1 MKKLILLTTLFL
13 AFACSKEDEP
23 GETFLDK
30 YNGTS
35 WTEEEE
41 VINGEDAVE
50 GDALEVVT
58 FSNGTYFYN
67 YYLGGESYLEEI
79 DSVTFG
85 EEEFECIQ
93 YKEGTNNF
101 FGLEMVYTFLKNEP
115 NEFLVEYTYLGV
127 RVGTIKITPK
137 GENLVMTETSIGEEG
152 EETETNIL
160 IPSDSSYSDYCN

>member
-93 YKEGTNNF
+93 
-101 FGLEMVYTFLKNEP
+101 
-115 NEFLVEYTYLGV
+115 
-127 RVGTIKITPK
+127 
-137 GENLVMTETSIGEEG
+137 
-152 EETETNIL
+152 
-160 IPSDSSYSDYCN
+160 

>member
-23 GETFLDK
+23 GGTFLDK

-35 WTEEEE
+35 WTEE
-41 VINGEDAVE
+41 GEGELDLE
-50 GDALEVVT
+50 MGPREVVT
-58 FSNGTYFYN
+58 FSNGTYWYN
-67 YYLGGESYLEEI
+67 IYFGGGDFFFEE
-79 DSVTFG
+79 DSDQENG
-85 EEEFECIQ
+85 FECLQ

-101 FGLEMVYTFLKNEP
+101 FGLEVVYTFLKNEP
-115 NEFLVEYTYLGV
+115 NEFLVETTLMGV
-127 RVGTIKITPK
+127 RVGTTKITPQ

-152 EETETNIL
+152 EEIETNIL